1 MKKHLRKILIGSD
14 IFLVIYSAVHGFW
27 TLKQAEKEGKRL
39 GVSMWMDGFI
49 LGTSLWRLLD
59 RMMEVPDE
67 EGADGTL
74 AESDDDEAEGY
85 PAESEEV

>member
-1 MKKHLRKILIGSD
+1 
-14 IFLVIYSAVHGFW
+14 
-27 TLKQAEKEGKRL
+27 
-39 GVSMWMDGFI
+39 MWMDGFI

-74 AESDDDEAEGY
+74 AESDDEEAEGY